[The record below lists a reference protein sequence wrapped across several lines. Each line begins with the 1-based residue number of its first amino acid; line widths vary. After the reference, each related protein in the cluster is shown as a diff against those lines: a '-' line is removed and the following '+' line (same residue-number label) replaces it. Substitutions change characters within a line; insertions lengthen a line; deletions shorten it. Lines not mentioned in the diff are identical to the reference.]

1 MLEEKGPYIFQE
13 WHRKFDIAWNNNN
26 ATVTYKQ
33 VKKWIHVSGDLDEN
47 VTIVNL
53 PVVIVAS
60 EVCNF
65 FKVIIQHFDGTKN

>member
-13 WHRKFDIAWNNNN
+13 WHRKFDIVWNDNN

-33 VKKWIHVSGDLDEN
+33 IKKWIHVSGDLDEN

-53 PVVIVAS
+53 PFVIVAS
-60 EVCNF
+60 EVSCYMYRTTD
-65 FKVIIQHFDGTKN
+65 VADL